1 MKTENL
7 KISLIQS
14 TLSWEN
20 RQDNLTHLEGLIGA
34 LKGKT
39 DIIVFPEMFTSG
51 FSMDTL
57 NDCDTMHGETM
68 QWMQKNAY
76 DLGAV
81 LCGSIR
87 MEEEGEYYNRFIW
100 MNPDGSFEQYDKRH
114 LFSFAN
120 EDDYFKRGEEKL
132 IIEFKG
138 WKICPLICYDLRFPV
153 WSKNRLV
160 DASAEYDL
168 LIYTANWPKV
178 RNVVWKSLLLARSLE
193 NQAYVAGV
201 NRVGFDGNDYEYSGD
216 SAVISPYGAYLSE
229 AKAGEE
235 DIVNAELD
243 LATLNDFRKKFPLL
257 DDADEFSIKR

>member
-1 MKTENL
+1 MKTPANL
-7 KISLIQS
+7 RISLIQS
-14 TLSWEN
+14 KLFWESRDENLS
-20 RQDNLTHLEGLIGA
+20 HLEGLIGA

-39 DIIVFPEMFTSG
+39 DVIVFPEMFTSG
-51 FSMDTL
+51 FSMDTSKGF
-57 NDCDTMHGETM
+57 DTMHGETM
-68 QWMQKNAY
+68 QWMKKNAH
-76 DLGAV
+76 DLDAV

-120 EDDYFKRGEEKL
+120 EDDHFKQGEEKL
-132 IIEFKG
+132 IIDYKG
-138 WKICPLICYDLRFPV
+138 WKIMPLVCYDLRFPV

-160 DASAEYDL
+160 DAVPEYDV

-178 RNVVWKSLLLARSLE
+178 RNMPWKTLLLARALE

-201 NRVGFDGNDYEYSGD
+201 NRVGFDGNDIEYSGD
-216 SAVISPYGAYLSE
+216 SAIISPYGAYLTE

-235 DIVNAELD
+235 DIIQADLD
-243 LATLNDFRKKFPLL
+243 YSSLSGFRAKFPVL
-257 DDADEFSIKR
+257 DDADEFEIF